1 MRIFGASTHPL
12 PRGGTDFT
20 APDQLQSGLNHSLL
34 KYIVNKAYLSPPY
47 PPGRLLTCCKSI
59 SKDSYAKI
67 PALVLNIILFIL
79 CFNFVAQAQDD
90 DVVRVNSDLVVL
102 NITVTDRGGQY
113 VKSLR
118 KSDFKIFED
127 GVEVDPRSIQSF
139 SLHEAPY
146 AAVVLLDS
154 SGSMEDR
161 FTIARSGAIR
171 FLDGLRDEDVAAVYK
186 FDSKVERVQEF
197 SGGRDLAPLAYNI
210 RAKGMTTLNDAIVE
224 AAHVLAER
232 PEVRKAIVILSDGA
246 DTSSKA
252 TSDKAIEMAL
262 AIGASIYAV
271 DMSQLDSP
279 GAGNRRPAALSLK
292 GFAEKT
298 GGRYVATPG
307 GPGLRDAFTS
317 IAEELG
323 HQYTISYRPPNQIRD
338 GKWRKLEVRVKREEL
353 MVRTRT
359 GYRAPKK

>member
-1 MRIFGASTHPL
+1 M
-12 PRGGTDFT
+12 TDSQ
-20 APDQLQSGLNHSLL
+20 AQLNLGNSELAHGVVRLSAIVLL
-34 KYIVNKAYLSPPY
+34 M
-47 PPGRLLTCCKSI
+47 
-59 SKDSYAKI
+59 
-67 PALVLNIILFIL
+67 L
-79 CFNFVAQAQDD
+79 CFNLVALAQDDD

-102 NITVTDRGGQY
+102 NVTVTDKAGQY
-113 VKSLR
+113 VKTLR
-118 KSDFKIFED
+118 KSDFKVFED
-127 GVEVDPRSIQSF
+127 GVEVDPRFIQSF
-139 SLHEAPY
+139 ALHEAPY

-154 SGSMEDR
+154 SGSMQDR

-171 FLDGLRDEDVAAVYK
+171 FLDGLRPEDVAAVYR

-224 AAHVLAER
+224 ATRVLSDR
-232 PEVRKAIVILSDGA
+232 PEIRKAIVILSDGA
-246 DTSSKA
+246 DTSSRA
-252 TSDKAIEMAL
+252 SSDKAIELAL

-271 DMSQLDSP
+271 DMSQLDTP
-279 GAGNRRPAALSLK
+279 GAGDRRPALSLK

-298 GGRYVATPG
+298 GGRYVSTPG

-323 HQYTISYRPPNQIRD
+323 HQYTIAYRPPNQTRD

-353 MVRTRT
+353 QVRTRT